1 MPEYSPT
8 TALSTFLSSITLP
21 SKDQPYSALSDDKG
35 SVIGHPPLPAKDWP
49 SSAPLGNTASSTT
62 VPASEPDVDK
72 TVVFTPLANSS
83 PSQSETT
90 APTTSSSPSN
100 PDKDKTNTTPC
111 LPTVTS
117 VSSNID
123 GLVPVNVLFNTAKN
137 EEQVS
142 LSLVV
147 TANYEK
153 PSHVATFRSER
164 LMIPEKDRTA
174 SKEIPGNYATTS
186 SPGLSE
192 SLQFAIPSKD
202 EKPLASSAKDDKTI
216 YPYSFS
222 STVTGQYKYS
232 SELLKTTENTAAF
245 PSKSPSSHENDKSAS
260 TSVTANEKTYPS
272 FWAHTSSISFVPEK
286 EQTITQ
292 QELSPVSVPSRKTS
306 SIPAKD
312 QAYTALE
319 VTSLTSSPKQQQT
332 VNSLPFE
339 YQQSAL
345 SLSLISSL
353 PEISSSYIPDKDKT
367 SASSQ
372 GTSPSI
378 PDKDVTSAS
387 PQGTSIK
394 SITDKGKTPSNSS
407 VIAHNLS
414 SEIYLNSSS
423 SLDTFQTSS
432 SDVFSKNE
440 VTIPLGPS
448 KDQASSIVLTKP
460 QKSNSG
466 TSFNY
471 KQTGHFVSVEIP
483 SSGLSQ
489 LHDGKTINFPIPGSL
504 VYTSAVIS
512 SSGPID
518 SRASLTATD
527 SLPVK
532 DQTSP
537 TPSISTPVINK
548 VKSVSVISSPLTV
561 NQEARESIIR
571 NILLSYGISTS
582 PEEEQP
588 VASFISDETSL
599 VRGTTTSLS
608 EAVTTPAFVKISTG
622 TASVSVTYTNSVTTL
637 ITPKPETLKQTRV
650 PQLGNSLVSTSGA
663 SFLNSSK
670 VIPVWTPAM
679 LGNAYGGGYIITPS
693 LFVTRFPNSPEY
705 SRGIPPGYEQSSKSE
720 DIRPPYLVP
729 TPVAVKVKGSTTA
742 FPSANTSPSV
752 ITASKDETN
761 KPSDSVTSSDAL
773 NVGDR
778 VTLYPGAGTPTG
790 LSTGSRGATSKP
802 SDTVIPVTN
811 KVEGSRTAPPSVTT
825 PTTLS
830 TESRNGPNQP
840 GDSSNH
846 PNYSLLADKSKD
858 QTSGRVPTQADIPK
872 ESRVLQEEE
881 TVTGGSSVSI
891 SISRVYQSTS
901 PSAES
906 KIDLDQSIGVI
917 GISSSPF
924 GDLPEK
930 SLVPSQPSVRGND
943 KADRASNLA
952 LANIP
957 TFSKVTLSTT
967 TVSKDK
973 TDELTAFS
981 FLPSVNG
988 SIALSLSPLEPGY
1001 NDSTVSASRP
1011 TSVLEF
1017 EGLASKY
1024 TTGLSCGLIGIST
1037 FILLF

>member
-1 MPEYSPT
+1 MPEYSPA

-21 SKDQPYSALSDDKG
+21 SKDQPYSAFSDDKG
-35 SVIGHPPLPAKDWP
+35 PVVGHPPLPVKDWS
-49 SSAPLGNTASSTT
+49 SSAPLGNTVSSTT
-62 VPASEPDVDK
+62 VPAFEPDVDK
-72 TVVFTPLANSS
+72 TVKFTPLANSS

-90 APTTSSSPSN
+90 APATSSPPSN

-111 LPTVTS
+111 LSTATS

-123 GLVPVNVLFNTAKN
+123 GLVPVTVLFNTAKN
-137 EEQVS
+137 EDQVS
-142 LSLVV
+142 SSLVV
-147 TANYEK
+147 TANYEN
-153 PSHVATFRSER
+153 PSHVAASSSES
-164 LMIPEKDRTA
+164 LTIPEKDRTA
-174 SKEIPGNYATTS
+174 SKEILRNYATTT

-192 SLQFAIPSKD
+192 SLQSAIPSKD
-202 EKPLASSAKDDKTI
+202 EKPLASSAKDDETI
-216 YPYSFS
+216 YHHSFS

-232 SELLKTTENTAAF
+232 SELLKTTENTDAF
-245 PSKSPSSHENDKSAS
+245 PSKSPSPHENDKPAL
-260 TSVTANEKTYPS
+260 TSVTANEKPYPS
-272 FWAHTSSISFVPEK
+272 FLARTSSISSVPEN

-292 QELSPVSVPSRKTS
+292 QGSSPVSVPSRKTS
-306 SIPAKD
+306 TVPAKD
-312 QAYTALE
+312 QGYTALE

-339 YQQSAL
+339 YQQSTL

-353 PEISSSYIPDKDKT
+353 LEISSNYIPDKDKT

-394 SITDKGKTPSNSS
+394 SITDKDNKLSNSS

-414 SEIYLNSSS
+414 SEIYVNSSS
-423 SLDTFQTSS
+423 SLDTFQKSS
-432 SDVFSKNE
+432 SDVFSTNE
-440 VTIPLGPS
+440 ITIPLSPS

-460 QKSNSG
+460 QKSNSA

-489 LHDGKTINFPIPGSL
+489 LHDGKTINFPIAGSL

-512 SSGPID
+512 SSGPVD
-518 SRASLTATD
+518 SRATLTATD

-537 TPSISTPVINK
+537 TPSISTPVIDK
-548 VKSVSVISSPLTV
+548 VSSVSVISSPSTI

-571 NILLSYGISTS
+571 NILLSYGIST
-582 PEEEQP
+582 PPKEEHP
-588 VASFISDETSL
+588 VASFISHENSL
-599 VRGTTTSLS
+599 ERGTTTSLS
-608 EAVTTPAFVKISTG
+608 EAVTSPAFVKVFTG
-622 TASVSVTYTNSVTTL
+622 TASVSVTFTNSDTTL

-650 PQLGNSLVSTSGA
+650 PQLGNSLVSTSRA
-663 SFLNSSK
+663 PFLNSSR

-679 LGNAYGGGYIITPS
+679 LGNAYGGGYIIIPS
-693 LFVTRFPNSPEY
+693 LFVTRFPNSPES

-729 TPVAVKVKGSTTA
+729 TPVAVKVEGSTTA
-742 FPSANTSPSV
+742 FPSAHTSPSV

-761 KPSDSVTSSDAL
+761 KPGDSVTSSDAL
-773 NVGDR
+773 NVEDGI
-778 VTLYPGAGTPTG
+778 TLYPGAGTPTG
-790 LSTGSRGATSKP
+790 LSTGSRGETSKP
-802 SDTVIPVTN
+802 SDTVTPVTN
-811 KVEGSRTAPPSVTT
+811 KVEGSKTALPSVTT

-830 TESRNGPNQP
+830 TEERNGPNQP

-846 PNYSLLADKSKD
+846 PNYSLLADESKD
-858 QTSGRVPTQADIPK
+858 RTSGRVLTQADIPK
-872 ESRVLQEEE
+872 ASSVLQEE

-891 SISRVYQSTS
+891 SILRVYQSTS
-901 PSAES
+901 PSAEF
-906 KIDLDQSIGVI
+906 KVDLDQSIGVV
-917 GISSSPF
+917 GMSSSPF
-924 GDLPEK
+924 EDLPGN
-930 SLVPSQPSVRGND
+930 SLVRSQPSVRGND
-943 KADRASNLA
+943 IADRTSHTA
-952 LANIP
+952 LSNIP
-957 TFSKVTLSTT
+957 TFSRVTLSTT
-967 TVSKDK
+967 IVSKDK
-973 TDELTAFS
+973 TDDLTAFS

-988 SIALSLSPLEPGY
+988 SIALNLSPLEPGY
-1001 NDSTVSASRP
+1001 NDSTASASRP

-1017 EGLASKY
+1017 EGLATKY
-1024 TTGLSCGLIGIST
+1024 TASLSWGLIGIST
-1037 FILLF
+1037 FIFLF